1 MFTKSRK
8 VNRYRRKGQN
18 LITANKIKP
27 ENWDISDAEAKEAL
41 KVKNIN
47 VKEIKKI
54 RKLKHQVCISF
65 WDDQGNICSSFFS
78 YRIFSRWQQEVEETI
93 DTCPNIKEWARLNRI
108 IQYEFAYYKYL
119 TEMQDVL
126 NVALENRMCVLKATE
141 QLLKSDELGVRSD

>member
-18 LITANKIKP
+18 LITANQIKP

-54 RKLKHQVCISF
+54 HKLKHQVCISF
-65 WDDQGNICSSFFS
+65 WDEKGNICSSFFS
-78 YRIFSRWQQEVEETI
+78 YRIFSRWQQEGRT
-93 DTCPNIKEWARLNRI
+93 NN
-108 IQYEFAYYKYL
+108 
-119 TEMQDVL
+119 
-126 NVALENRMCVLKATE
+126 
-141 QLLKSDELGVRSD
+141 